1 MRQSRHKKN
10 NAMKQCLIVC
20 ALMLSL
26 AACGGA
32 SRSQSDNLAAEDRD
46 KAAEARLQAA
56 TGYLE
61 AGQLDRAKFHLEK
74 ALAHQPN
81 HAGVQST
88 LGYYY
93 SQVGE
98 NDRAEEH
105 FQKALRLD
113 GKNPGVLDLYGI
125 YLCRQGKY
133 SKAQELFDRAIEIPS
148 NPKMASVL
156 ENAGLCA
163 LRSKADGK
171 AEEYFRRSLQHNPK
185 QPNALLEMAN
195 RELQAARLERAKNYW
210 ERFKEVGRDTS
221 RSLWVGIQLAH
232 ALRDKDSVASLGL
245 KLEQLFPD
253 SDEAV
258 LYADKKQQ
266 WRN

>member
-1 MRQSRHKKN
+1 MRLTCYEEY

-20 ALMLSL
+20 ALILSL
-26 AACGGA
+26 AACGSA
-32 SRSQSDNLAAEDRD
+32 PSSPSDNLASEDRV

-74 ALAHQPN
+74 ALAHQSN
-81 HAGVQST
+81 HAGVQSA

-98 NDRAEEH
+98 NARAEEH
-105 FQKALRLD
+105 FQKALKLD
-113 GKNPGVLDLYGI
+113 GNNPGVLDLYGV

-133 SKAQELFDRAIEIPS
+133 SKAQELFDRAVDVPS

-163 LRSKADGK
+163 LRSKADNK
-171 AEEYFRRSLQHNPK
+171 AEEYFRRALQYNPK
-185 QPNALLEMAN
+185 QPSALLEMAN
-195 RELQAARLERAKNYW
+195 REFEQQRLDRAKGYYD
-210 ERFKEVGRDTS
+210 RFKEVGTDSS

-232 ALRDKDSVASLGL
+232 ALRDKDAVASLGL
-245 KLEQLFPD
+245 KLERLFPD
-253 SDEAV
+253 SDEAD